1 MLTKQ
6 LIISVLATFFFLG
19 LLGTAF
25 AGENDYTSVLGSDE
39 FTFNAPETNAD
50 VAARNHVYNQEHLAA
65 VGTEAG
71 DWEYTF
77 NAPETNAD
85 IAARDHVYNQEN
97 LATIGT
103 EAGGPEFTFES
114 AEEAVAGGSDEK
126 DAVCSN
132 C

>member
-6 LIISVLATFFFLG
+6 LIISVFATFFFLG

-25 AGENDYTSVLGSDE
+25 AGENDYTSILGSDE
-39 FTFNAPETNAD
+39 FAFNAPETKAD
-50 VAARNHVYNQEHLAA
+50 VAARNYVYDQEHLAA

-71 DWEYTF
+71 DWEYSF

-85 IAARDHVYNQEN
+85 VAARNHVYNQEN

-114 AEEAVAGGSDEK
+114 AEEAVAGESGKK